1 MAESVEKGVAKLVER
16 TWTPADLTGLPRRD
30 RQGCRYSAYIP
41 DRLVGRE
48 LFLSGTTAADVSD
61 AEAALAGFDNQV
73 SSLVDTE
80 ALARLLLRAEAVASS
95 HIEGLVVGGRRLLR
109 AEAAGALGETAV
121 DVTTAEV
128 LGNIDAMN
136 FAIQQLAGAVT
147 IEGILEIH
155 RLLLASTPQKHLA
168 GRLRDA
174 QNWIGGSSYNPCS
187 AAFVPPPEGDVEDL
201 MADLCAF
208 INDDTL
214 SPVAQAAVV
223 HAQFETIHPFVDGNG
238 RTGRALVHVVLR
250 RRGLTTKAV
259 PPISLILATRAED
272 YVAGLTSFRYLGSP
286 DQPAAVDGVNHW
298 ISTFAAA
305 TTRAAVD
312 AGDFEERIDALKAT
326 WRDRLGGVRAG
337 SATAELVERL
347 PGTPIVTVQGVAE
360 MLGRSVTSIGEAIDR
375 FAEAGILTQI
385 TTGRRNRAWE
395 ASEVV
400 DAFTDFERALAS
412 PTGGTSSAKP
422 ARPVPAR
429 RQRKKP

>member
-1 MAESVEKGVAKLVER
+1 VEKGVAKLVER

-375 FAEAGILTQI
+375 FAQAGILTQI